1 MFHLTRYRYVF
12 FAISGAVIVPGLLAL
27 LAFGLNL
34 GIDFT
39 GGTTVDLRFQQPSAN
54 VKVDDLTTVFQKAGA
69 TDVATFAS
77 TDLGAT
83 GTGSITGSQFL
94 YITFSRP
101 IGTNLEAEV
110 VKRLGDAKLKLPK
123 ATKVDTEYSAPI
135 GGKQQLGLIVFKFD
149 TALKPADL
157 KTIQTAL
164 KNLPDTDLPPSV
176 TGNGTTTAPAAPSA
190 TTGPSAATVT
200 LGPTSFNGSTS
211 VTITAGQ
218 SVTFDNSRGG
228 THNLVTGTGGT
239 FSQAAGAPGQLGAT
253 GLPLTPGDVTP
264 VTFPS
269 AGTYHITCTF
279 HPSMQLTVTVKAAP
293 KATAAAGSAAT
304 PAATATPSASSTS
317 SGSGTT
323 FPVSVKTTELGA
335 NNQTYEVNTQTDLVE
350 TPEATGN
357 KASLTTILA
366 TLQQKY
372 GAVYVEQKSTVGA
385 AVAGET
391 ATKAIGAVALAAAAI
406 LIYIAIAFRHVGSFK
421 LSFRFGASAI
431 IALLHDAI
439 VVLGLWAI
447 FGKVFNFKVDTL
459 FLTAVLTVIGFSVH
473 DTIVVFDRI
482 RENLGRRTSE
492 PFVQVVDTSLIQTL
506 SRSLNTSMTVLFV
519 LSAEALV
526 GGASIREFVLALL
539 IGIASGTFSSIF
551 NASMILAVWQ
561 TGEYRDWFGGRR
573 RRAFRQPAKAERST
587 QAAGLRV

>member
-1 MFHLTRYRYVF
+1 VFHLTRYRYVF
-12 FAISGAVIVPGLLAL
+12 FAISGAIIVPGLLAL

-54 VKVDDLTTVFQKAGA
+54 VKVDDLTTIFKNAGA
-69 TDVATFAS
+69 TDVSTFAS
-77 TDLGAT
+77 TDLGTTGAT
-83 GTGSITGSQFL
+83 SVAGSQFL

-110 VKRLGDAKLKLPK
+110 VKRLSDAKLKLPK

-135 GGKQQLGLIVFKFD
+135 GGKQQLGLIVFKFG

-157 KTIQTAL
+157 TTVETAL
-164 KNLPDTDLPPSV
+164 KNLPATDLPPSV
-176 TGNGTTTAPAAPSA
+176 TGTGSTAPAPAA

-200 LGPTSFNGSTS
+200 LGPTSFNGNSS

-218 SVTFDNSRGG
+218 SVTFDNARGG
-228 THNLVTGTGGT
+228 THNLVTGAGGT
-239 FSQAAGAPGQLGAT
+239 FSQEAGAPGQLGAT

-264 VTFPS
+264 VTFPT

-293 KATAAAGSAAT
+293 KATAAAGSAAAT
-304 PAATATPSASSTS
+304 PATTATPTASSTS
-317 SGSGTT
+317 SGTT
-323 FPVSVKTTELGA
+323 FPVSVKSTALGA

-406 LIYIAIAFRHVGSFK
+406 LAYIAIAFRHVGSFK

-431 IALLHDAI
+431 IALLHDAV

-482 RENLGRRTSE
+482 RENLSRRTSE

-519 LSAEALV
+519 LSAEALF

-573 RRAFRQPAKAERST
+573 RRAFRQPAQAERST
-587 QAAGLRV
+587 QAAGIRA

>member
-12 FAISGAVIVPGLLAL
+12 FAISGIIIVPGLLAL

-54 VKVDDLTTVFQKAGA
+54 VKVDDLTTVFKSAGA
-69 TDVATFAS
+69 TDVSTFAS
-77 TDLGAT
+77 TDLGTTAGANT
-83 GTGSITGSQFL
+83 VASSQFL

-110 VKRLGDAKLKLPK
+110 IKRLSDAKLKLPK

-149 TALKPADL
+149 SALKPADL
-157 KTIQTAL
+157 ETVQTAL

-176 TGNGTTTAPAAPSA
+176 TGTRTGATPAPSA

-200 LGPTSFNGSTS
+200 LGPTTFNGSTS

-218 SVTFDNSRGG
+218 SVTFNNSQGG
-228 THNLVTGTGGT
+228 THNLVTGTGGK
-239 FSQAAGAPGQLGAT
+239 FSQEAGAPGQLGAT
-253 GLPLTPGDVTP
+253 GLPLTSGDVTP
-264 VTFPS
+264 VTFPT

-293 KATAAAGSAAT
+293 KATAAAGSAAAT
-304 PAATATPSASSTS
+304 PAATATPTASSTS
-317 SGSGTT
+317 SGTT
-323 FPVSVKTTELGA
+323 FPVSVKTAALGA
-335 NNQTYEVNTQTDLVE
+335 NNQTYEVNTQTDLVD

-391 ATKAIGAVALAAAAI
+391 TTKAIGAVALAAAAI
-406 LIYIAIAFRHVGSFK
+406 LAYIAIAFRHVGSFR
-421 LSFRFGASAI
+421 LSFRFGISAI
-431 IALLHDAI
+431 IALLHDAV

-519 LSAEALV
+519 LSAEALF

-573 RRAFRQPAKAERST
+573 RRAFRQPAGAERSAQT
-587 QAAGLRV
+587 AGIRV